1 VERRRLCRG
10 PRISQAFVLVLYS
23 LLLQD
28 SIAFRVH
35 APSSVHPGEPV
46 PIELVLTN
54 RTERSLTLRLEGRP
68 IAFEVTVSREDG
80 TVVWRR
86 SPGANEP
93 HVAEERVLAPAESLT
108 LEVVWDGRLADGRV
122 PAPGRYHITGSMP
135 TDSPER
141 LSARPAPVQ
150 VLAVHPE

>member
-1 VERRRLCRG
+1 MERRSRRG
-10 PRISQAFVLVLYS
+10 PRLSQALVLYS

-35 APSSVHPGEPV
+35 APSSVHAGEPV

-68 IAFEVTVSREDG
+68 LAFEVTVSREDG
-80 TVVWRR
+80 TVVWRH
-86 SPGANEP
+86 SPRASQPPEP
-93 HVAEERVLAPAESLT
+93 EVRVLAPAESVT
-108 LEVVWDGRLADGRV
+108 LEVVWDGRLADGHAPR
-122 PAPGRYHITGSMP
+122 PGRYRIAGSMP

-141 LSARPAPVQ
+141 LSTLPAPLQ

>member
-1 VERRRLCRG
+1 M
-10 PRISQAFVLVLYS
+10 LVLYS

-35 APSSVHPGEPV
+35 APSSVHAGEPV

-54 RTERSLTLRLEGRP
+54 RTERSLTLRLEGHP
-68 IAFEVTVSREDG
+68 IAFEVTISREDG

-86 SPGANEP
+86 SPGPDEP
-93 HVAEERVLAPAESLT
+93 HAAEERVLAPAESLT
-108 LEVVWDGRLADGRV
+108 LEVVWNGRLADGRV
-122 PAPGRYHITGSMP
+122 TRPGRYRISGSVP

-141 LSARPAPVQ
+141 FSALPAPVQ